1 MAPASDCH
9 RKEEAEEAD
18 ELDAFHL
25 YLLEEAPGRAATATA
40 ALLGLASGSAR
51 RCGFSAR
58 SAAEK
63 GALHTFSATAL
74 GLRAFRGARGL
85 FAEAA
90 THL

>member
-1 MAPASDCH
+1 MLPASDCQ
-9 RKEEAEEAD
+9 RKEEAEEA
-18 ELDAFHL
+18 EGLEAFHL
-25 YLLEEAPGRAATATA
+25 YLLGEAPGTEAAAD
-40 ALLGLASGSAR
+40 LLGLASRSPLS
-51 RCGFSAR
+51 CGFSVR

-74 GLRAFRGARGL
+74 GLRALRGARGL